1 MDNNT
6 KFKNKNRFRILS
18 LEMEKKNVKQS
29 LLHVK
34 TPKMLYYINLAEVK

>member
-18 LEMEKKNVKQS
+18 LEMEKKNVKQR

-34 TPKMLYYINLAEVK
+34 TPKMLYYIKLARG